1 MCGRVSLN
9 YTWRQIYELYRLTA
23 PEAAPNLQ
31 PRFNVS
37 RFQSLPVVRST
48 DGGRELVSMLWEFV
62 PFWWSKPVKEK
73 KFSTFNAK
81 GEEIREKK
89 TFAPAWNRGQRC
101 IVPVSGFYEWPRPKK
116 PGQPPFYIHSQGG
129 PVLSLAG
136 LWGEWTDPESGEQR
150 LSCTVITTGPNS
162 LMDSI
167 PHHRCPLVIDDAD
180 LGTWLTADPKNAYD
194 LVRPPPGEAMSAYRV
209 SSYVN
214 KVGQEGPE
222 CIEPA

>member
-48 DGGRELVSMLWEFV
+48 EGGRELVSMLWEFV
-62 PFWWSKPVKEK
+62 PFWWSKPLKEK

-116 PGQPPFYIHSQGG
+116 QGQPPFYIHNQGG

-136 LWGEWTDPESGEQR
+136 LWGEWTDAESGEQR

-180 LGTWLTADPKNAYD
+180 LGTWLTADLENAY
-194 LVRPPPGEAMSAYRV
+194 V
-209 SSYVN
+209 
-214 KVGQEGPE
+214 
-222 CIEPA
+222 